1 MYLKLIFIYV
11 NISYLNFM
19 DLNTKIKNA
28 SKFDNRFKVNDNL
41 NKKIELILEIYKN
54 KFLTQLEKEIK

>member
-1 MYLKLIFIYV
+1 
-11 NISYLNFM
+11 M